1 MEEKNTVQ
9 EAKSVETTNQRSTNE
24 SQDFRDRWIEL
35 YAKYGTAGNQAP
47 R

>member
-9 EAKSVETTNQRSTNE
+9 EAKSVETAIQQGAKE

-35 YAKYGTAGNQAP
+35 YAKYGAAGSKAIQ
-47 R
+47 